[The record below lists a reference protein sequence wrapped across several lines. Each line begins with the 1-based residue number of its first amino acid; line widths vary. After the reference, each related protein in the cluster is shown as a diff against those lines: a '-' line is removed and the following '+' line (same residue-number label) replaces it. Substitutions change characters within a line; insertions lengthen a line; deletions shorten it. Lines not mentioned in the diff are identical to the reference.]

1 MKDKII
7 TPEQAAEMI
16 KDGSSVM
23 VGGFMANG
31 TAELVMDAL
40 VARGAKDLTCYCNDG
55 GFGPQ
60 FDENGN
66 ETVPLFYEVRQRCE
80 VCKWGAETE
89 QLLLTAVC
97 G

>member
-7 TPEQAAEMI
+7 TAEQAAEMI

-31 TAELVMDAL
+31 TAESIMDAL

-66 ETVPLFYEVRQRCE
+66 ETVAPRDRKSV
-80 VCKWGAETE
+80 V
-89 QLLLTAVC
+89 
-97 G
+97 